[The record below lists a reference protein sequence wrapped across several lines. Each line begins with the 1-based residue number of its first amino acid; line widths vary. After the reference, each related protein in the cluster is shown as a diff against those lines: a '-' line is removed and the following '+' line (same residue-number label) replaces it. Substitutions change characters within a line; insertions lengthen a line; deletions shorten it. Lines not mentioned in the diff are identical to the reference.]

1 MKKLSVNDLHKSL
14 KSSLG
19 NEFTMNELDF
29 ANELSSNKDYRDF
42 VFNQIIPAIDSE
54 FTPDLAREI
63 EADLKKKDS
72 QNAST
77 FGVGE
82 SVETTSLDVDPPNKK
97 KLAQYYSWQNK
108 PYFGARTPQQYM
120 TRKNK
125 VSSLEEELSI
135 FETGFIN
142 SIPPSE
148 FGVIDVWEN
157 TFGNKYLGEF
167 YDSPTSRDDMIA
179 RGVMEEKAI
188 NRGLSYL
195 SLYERTQYPDGI
207 PNVVQQ
213 GLALNRAVNDRA
225 YKIDM
230 HTRIT
235 DYLEGSSSEDIESL
249 LRDANV
255 RDQEG
260 LNAFY
265 EQNATELAEMDDM
278 FAIEIAQPLPEVDLR
293 KDYDDV
299 SQIDV
304 PAPIGFSG
312 DISTALE
319 KLNEIT
325 STDEYK
331 DYMKIEQSRQYFL
344 GKLDEMSLTYP
355 EYAEKIAQDMVLQA
369 RTDAQAKAL
378 DEASAVYKMPL
389 RGAKVVSRTVLT
401 LLHGIFTLPKSV
413 QTMMG
418 GVTNDETDAF
428 LDFFDPDNNTFT
440 RQASYAK
447 RRQFEYLL
455 DLGNG
460 YTAVYDATLEDEG
473 TLQYVVDSSGYM
485 VHDAMMM
492 QGLVDIANDKIEN
505 GEVPVYD
512 YNKTSLA
519 TQSAQALSDVYALV
533 FGGEVAAM
541 SKGVTAA
548 SRQGLRLSNFVRGG
562 LSLSKR
568 PITAANLA
576 NRTRA
581 IGSTATMYLQIHHN
595 LYEQSIM
602 NGMSAREAEYYAM
615 GASAAIALV
624 NRLNP
629 EARFVRETMQVGKK
643 ATFNL
648 QKGLTNR
655 DVFGIGFKNTMRMA
669 PIRAALEGVE
679 ERYLEPIGEK
689 LVGDAMKYFNPNLQ
703 TINPDWANIFSLK
716 DMDEFVVG
724 AIVGGQMSI
733 SSGVKQYSSMPRVHQ
748 ELLFQA
754 YGEKEKTFRNLRS
767 AVGMEFVDKEGNTR
781 PVTEEDIEETI
792 QRLEQ
797 NFQEFDEY
805 IQEAELENK
814 AFFSDEQKI
823 EILQRI
829 NMKNAIEDT
838 EENKVFRE
846 QDEAFLE
853 AAKNDPSV
861 IDASFT
867 SPFSDAYENAKRT
880 TNIKELDTEV
890 NTLLGNRNP
899 NADPKHITALAKVL
913 EGNFKNVPV
922 FVDKSAFRSF
932 MVGIGID
939 EQALDNYRGVYDSA
953 SKSIFIN
960 PDTATLGTPIHEYS
974 HIWVNYVAENNP
986 QLFNKMK
993 QLVEASPE
1001 LMAAVGSDP
1010 MYQGKE
1016 AVEAMVI
1023 AIEKRAE
1030 EVVSDPNLLAKLKD
1044 AVKEFF
1050 AYLAKVF
1057 NVRTEDFSSMT
1068 LQEFV
1073 DTGAYEVLTG
1083 DFKVGGTIETLP
1095 AQSTTMNSNVG
1106 NMVSV
1111 LSTQGRVQGMLLK
1124 NQKGEYYVESPV
1136 GDIVV
1141 GQPTDSGRAIG
1152 DLGVLLAESE
1162 SRIKI
1167 VNGINDAQRPERLI
1181 EIDGRLHVV
1190 VDDDLMR
1197 DNQGNAY
1204 GLTLQDKETGQEVF
1218 FSVDNEI
1225 TQEIMRKS
1233 INAAYFSKV
1242 PETSEIFQLGIA
1254 PFRNRPINNKEDFEE
1269 ALESPQ
1275 FKFFEKTINDV
1286 ASELNIDTIESF
1298 PALGG
1303 YEFSNGEYVNEISRV
1318 MQLQG
1323 PREDVELLGALM
1335 GILAPEQQESV
1346 MMLEVG
1352 DSMHNADIQYDPK
1365 LGFHVIPESVWSDTF
1380 DSRRSF
1386 MLEMLRQDFDS
1397 ATGITGKTLNEELD
1411 DFELKYDYRPY
1422 FLDVTEEGQFV
1433 MSFPYSVDSLIDV
1446 MSKNNVVLDGFP
1458 FVNRSAVDD
1467 ALLKGFNKI
1476 DNEAVELLSTINSAF
1491 SRLYNMGLPGNFE
1504 LNFGPTYSAAI
1515 QRVEDTQPSN
1525 DLEGQ
1530 PEEVIEDAQLR
1541 HRLALDMM
1549 SDIEDDADLQ
1559 RVKIKYVLGY
1569 IAKNTIGTDEEIH
1582 RVFDHLTSSA
1592 RINENQSVF
1601 GGNVSM
1607 PFGRNGRQR
1616 NYNKPLGLIIQMEST
1631 ELQGVD
1637 KVKYITD
1644 FAKSVGIKGYSF
1656 DPNNDRLHI
1665 FVNNNKNAYDILFSL
1680 EGRWDVREINYARV
1694 KPRFKSE
1701 TSTRASDETRSRV
1714 ERGYYET
1721 IAAYRSKRPDLA
1733 NERPN
1738 LHNALSIAEEAYVR
1752 DEAHRSDNRSMINAP
1767 IKIEWNDAKS
1777 DYMVGGMTMQQY
1789 GFRYGL
1795 TNFGGVRPRVSVNM
1809 GGGVYWEIPGGVGLA
1824 DTFTYAELIWMK
1836 EQGWNPN
1843 DIKDEFLRTA
1853 LYRKLARTHTQEG
1866 INRELAVPEGM
1877 TQEEYLL
1884 QNPQAA
1890 EDVVSVDPVDT
1901 FNRYIFGMLS
1911 PNQPLTPNEM
1921 QVAAMRVQGMQDEDS
1936 DSAIYKWFNGGIV
1949 GPLNMHGLPGD
1960 LYSEGFT
1967 YNISSVSMSG
1977 MEFVSNIV
1985 FTYTIKHQI
1994 SDGTTHVQTHTDK
2007 APWDALSDLFA
2018 DDEGNRAIDPQR
2030 LKEYIKGERDITATF
2045 PANYHH
2051 RHLEKDAEY
2060 RWSEV
2065 AEGMRLYV
2073 FSNSANR
2080 TKEQDDIYNSFI
2092 DYADSHPW
2100 LGTMLDNINTSY
2112 SSMEY
2117 NTDANKEEKAALV
2130 EGYIENAKERFIRG
2144 YVASEY
2150 LSGLQFDPVETTSSY
2165 GEWLDKGA
2173 LKAANDEQGR
2183 LNNKAIDPI
2192 FREDAG
2198 EVRTNLYMGVAN
2210 ISKGDATSTLT
2221 DGTKLG
2227 QGTRVFFHGT
2237 RFFFNKLDRVE
2248 EAKGAGT
2255 PTWNTTMKPSKGF
2268 TPFVSPSWS
2277 LANGFK
2283 GIGGEVLSIAVA
2295 ADTKVFDPSRMG
2307 NVFGD
2312 LVRDENLAS
2321 NSHTALSQ
2329 QLYYDFESL
2338 ARGEETV
2345 LPYDLVGAGLIM
2357 NYITQNA
2364 TESFYE
2370 RYFPKYI
2377 QEIREGDPTYIEFSY
2392 EYGVRRDKFNPDFF
2406 EDLSRDRDFLRRL
2419 AVDLLAEDFSMD
2431 DIDGTIERDF
2441 MEGATSNLVDNAQ
2454 DAEVLDID
2462 NMLISVYAL
2471 PNYVFATRL
2480 YDYVLDGLDTEFAN
2494 LVDRYQSRAI
2504 QWSDM
2509 ARGTNYV
2516 SWTRNDYGYADG
2528 VKPIVETIALLMR
2541 FADND
2546 FRLTEQPA
2554 IVDFFEEKGFDA
2566 FIVREHPRSTANL
2579 AVINPDKVNLKYS
2592 RNAPGVPLLRQTF
2605 TAQDVEKVTI
2615 QGLANMYPKDP
2626 SEPLTAEERKELADK
2641 MKRFFNM
2648 QKMDK
2653 GGLGLAGSAD
2663 ITNIA
2668 RFAKMYMMNPD
2679 FFMKKKTETWVN
2691 FLERVQNQ
2699 VPGLSSKTGAF
2710 SIVWQDPGTAAIS
2723 AMDRHMFRIFEKEL
2737 FSDPEVKARFDEM
2750 LLTKWNSQVEAAENA
2765 KDKAAHYKKKNV
2777 SVKVGAKRADN
2788 IDDVMAQYK
2797 FGNVN
2802 SMFMET
2808 AFALMGATNVKYR
2821 YADGEVNPSISFN
2834 LKNTKFLVEPKTVQ
2848 SISENYMRMLAINEE
2863 KARQAGLSVFMSQWA
2878 LWDKARNRFEPHA
2891 MMFPGLHKLPRMSFT
2906 NLKKARAGHRDAGY
2920 MNSSSISKFNEQLGE
2935 ITKQMNPVKKA
2946 EPGSLLYFSAADPYR
2961 NIDMKQ
2967 AKEIVG
2973 KYRRKGMSSDAIRE
2987 AFIRGGMDRS
2997 VADALISIEFNPK
3010 DATIPEKVRLGF
3022 KNFAGNISQRTT
3034 DEIAEDSKKYLPRSN
3049 KITSAD
3055 AYLMLEKMGLEQTY
3069 ELLMNPTAMKDKR
3082 MQINNVDFA
3091 DSEVRVVLTR
3101 LVAENFDKIAN
3112 QMVVAGEPELEQQY
3126 RMYAANVL
3134 DNLLPELTQKGRFIQ
3149 AASILAK
3156 SSGNYYIS
3164 HINNRLRQQGME
3176 PLSTDDAETL
3186 RRLHAKMKNAP
3197 EGLPT
3202 IEAETE
3208 LMRFLSETLPVSLY
3222 EVLENQYYTGLLSG
3236 YGTNLKN
3243 VFGSLNQILF
3253 EGLTEAVAS
3262 RSIKDFGAFWMG
3274 VGKGMVPAL
3283 NIFRYIMATGV
3294 QYGFGSNAPGTV
3306 SGKYSDGKR
3315 TQPLPIYEYMSPN
3328 QFTGDN
3334 KFTSK
3339 YTGFWGNIST
3349 GIGRAMLTIFNPA
3362 IMKYFGRTLIGTD
3375 VAFSTIGQA
3384 AQVELIKER
3393 MKREHKFV
3401 DGMSPSKRAKKV
3413 AAMVM
3418 GVDKN
3423 REKRYEGYAKRAEK
3437 EGFKRGTPRHRIR
3450 VFELARAQELTEGMR
3465 QRMARK
3471 GQEYT
3476 YNYEPEGLLGL
3487 GYSWLISGLEKAKKA
3502 NPVASYGAQ
3511 GLKAVFVPFARILV
3525 NVANRGYAY
3534 SPLGLLKQSAGITP
3548 KLVGAGAR
3556 KMESGSFKWTEVN
3569 EYERSLARA
3578 RATIGT
3584 LVTAAIYGLT
3594 EGSDDDEDDT
3604 PWMTITGAGPSDYS
3618 KRYQLSMNR
3627 QYKPFTITIN
3637 RDFKGDVIPR
3647 SERKSYEYRDSM
3659 VFLTLAAVGTIR
3671 DHERFG
3677 NAESESEAKR
3687 ALATATTYG
3696 VAFLAAMSEQT
3707 YVQGLA
3713 DLFKEVQPSGFSA
3726 AEKDLTTT
3734 TENLKKKT
3742 MEYLTTNAQNLLV
3755 PNIVR
3760 QVTRTGRGMSGR
3772 AIQQKVGS
3780 LENFDGYFKDLVR
3793 DVHMV
3798 DPDFPILDVF
3808 GRPVVPSY
3816 DNYLPVFVQPREED
3830 TGVHLFFRENFLDN
3844 NIFIPKHKFPEYINE
3859 YGEGVPMT
3867 YQEEFMYFA
3876 LRGAFIYDGLYNLS
3890 MNSDFFNDVEP
3901 NVEALQG
3908 EYPFADAETLETLAA
3923 SKGKKN
3929 MKAELSRIVSAA
3941 NANAKDY
3948 VQAVKFDLPLP
3959 ETMVTTEVDADG
3971 NPVEKPFELPIY
3983 IQEAPYAEELFKLR

>member
-14 KSSLG
+14 KGSLG

-97 KLAQYYSWQNK
+97 KLAQYYSWQNQ
-108 PYFGARTPQQYM
+108 PYFGARTPKQYI

-125 VSSLEEELSI
+125 LSSLEEELSI

-157 TFGNKYLGEF
+157 TFGDKYLGEF

-179 RGVMEEKAI
+179 RGVMEQKAI
-188 NRGLSYL
+188 NKGLSFL
-195 SLYERTQYPDGI
+195 SLYERSQYPDGI
-207 PNVVQQ
+207 PNIVQQ
-213 GLALNRAVNDRA
+213 GVALSRAVNNRA

-235 DYLEGSSSEDIESL
+235 DYLQGSSSESVESL
-249 LRDANV
+249 LKDANV
-255 RDQEG
+255 KDQEG

-265 EQNATELAEMDDM
+265 EQNAAELAEMDDM

-299 SQIDV
+299 SQIDA

-331 DYMKIEQSRQYFL
+331 EYMKIEQSRQYFL
-344 GKLDEMSLTYP
+344 GKLDEMSVNYP

-369 RTDAQAKAL
+369 RTDAQGKAL
-378 DEASAVYKMPL
+378 DEASVVYKMPL

-401 LLHGIFTLPKSV
+401 LLHGIFELPKSI

-460 YTAVYDATLEDEG
+460 YTAVYDATLEDDG
-473 TLQYVVDSSGYM
+473 SLQYIVDSSGYM
-485 VHDAMMM
+485 VHDPMKMK
-492 QGLVDIANDKIEN
+492 GLSDMAQDKIDN
-505 GEVPVYD
+505 GAEVVYD
-512 YNKTSLA
+512 YNTTALA
-519 TQSAQALSDVYALV
+519 TQSAQALVDVFALV
-533 FGGEVAAM
+533 AGGEVAAM

-548 SRQGLRLSNFVRGG
+548 TTQGLKVSNFVRGG
-562 LSLSKR
+562 LALTRK
-568 PITAANLA
+568 PVTAATA
-576 NRTRA
+576 AARA
-581 IGSTATMYLQIHHN
+581 RQIGSTATMYLQIHHS

-602 NGMSAREAEYYAM
+602 NGMSAREAEYYSM

-629 EARFVRETMQVGKK
+629 EASFVREAVQIGKK
-643 ATFNL
+643 ELFTL
-648 QKGLTNR
+648 QRGLTNR
-655 DVFGIGFKNTMRMA
+655 DMFGIGFKNILRTA
-669 PIRAALEGVE
+669 PVRAALEGVE
-679 ERYLEPIGEK
+679 ERYLEPMGEK
-689 LVGDAMKYFNPNLQ
+689 FVGDAMKYFNPNLQ

-716 DMDEFVVG
+716 DMDEFIVG
-724 AIVGGQMSI
+724 AIVGGQMNITSGI
-733 SSGVKQYSSMPRVHQ
+733 KQFSSLPRVHQ
-748 ELLFQA
+748 ELMYYA
-754 YGEKEKTFRNLRS
+754 YQNREKTFTTLRGS
-767 AVGMEFVDKEGNTR
+767 VGMEFMDINGDTR
-781 PVTEEDIEETI
+781 PTTEEDIEQTI
-792 QRLEQ
+792 QSLERD
-797 NFQEFDEY
+797 FQELDEY
-805 IQEAELENK
+805 IKEAELENK
-814 AFFSDEQKI
+814 AFFTEEQKM

-829 NMKNAIEDT
+829 QGKNSVPEGFED
-838 EENKVFRE
+838 NQVL
-846 QDEAFLE
+846 QNANEAFLD
-853 AAKNDPSV
+853 AAKKDPSI

-867 SPFSDAYENAKRT
+867 SPFIDAYEEAKRN
-880 TNIKELDTEV
+880 TNLKELDIEV

-922 FVDKSAFRSF
+922 FVDKSAFRAF
-932 MVGIGID
+932 MVGIGVD
-939 EQALDNYRGVYDSA
+939 EQTLDNYRGVYDSTG
-953 SKSIFIN
+953 KTIFIN

-974 HIWVNYVAENNP
+974 HIWVNYVADNNP
-986 QLFNKMK
+986 ELFNKMK
-993 QLVEASPE
+993 QLVESSPE
-1001 LMAAVGSDP
+1001 LMAAVGNDP
-1010 MYQGKE
+1010 VYKGKE

-1030 EVVSDPNLLAKLKD
+1030 EVVSDPDLLAKLKD

-1057 NVRTEDFSSMT
+1057 NVRTEDFASMT

-1083 DFKVGGTIETLP
+1083 DFRVGGTIETLP
-1095 AQSTTMNSNVG
+1095 AQSTTMNSNIG

-1111 LSTQGRVQGMLLK
+1111 LSTEGRVQGMLLK
-1124 NQKGEYYVESPV
+1124 NQKGEFYVDTPV
-1136 GDIVV
+1136 GNVIV
-1141 GQPTDSGRAIG
+1141 GQPTDATRAIG

-1162 SRIKI
+1162 SRVKI
-1167 VNGINDAQRPERLI
+1167 VNGINDSQRTERLI
-1181 EIDGRLHVV
+1181 EIDGRLHLV

-1197 DNQGNAY
+1197 DAQGNAY
-1204 GLTLQDKETGQEVF
+1204 GLTLQDKETGQEMF

-1242 PETSEIFQLGIA
+1242 PETDVFQIGIA
-1254 PFRNRPINNKEDFEE
+1254 PFKNRPVSSQEEFDEAIN
-1269 ALESPQ
+1269 SPQ
-1275 FKFFEKTINDV
+1275 YQFFEKTLNDV
-1286 ASELNIDTIESF
+1286 SSELDIQTTDSF
-1298 PALGG
+1298 QALGG
-1303 YEFSNGEYVNEISRV
+1303 YEFENGQYVNEVSRV
-1318 MQLQG
+1318 MQMTG
-1323 PREDVELLGALM
+1323 SREDIELLSAVM
-1335 GILAPEQQESV
+1335 GILAPEQQEAV

-1352 DSMHNADIQYDPK
+1352 DRIENLDPNAD
-1365 LGFHVIPESVWSDTF
+1365 PEIWSDTYA
-1380 DSRRSF
+1380 SRSLF
-1386 MLEMLRQDFDS
+1386 MLDLLRRDFAS
-1397 ATGITGKTLNEELD
+1397 TTGISGKTLLEEEEA
-1411 DFELKYDYRPY
+1411 FEEKYEYLPY
-1422 FLDVTEEGQFV
+1422 YLDVTEDGVFTI
-1433 MSFPYSVDSLIDV
+1433 SLSMPVQSMLEKLRKDEV
-1446 MSKNNVVLDGFP
+1446 SLGGYP
-1458 FVNRSAVDD
+1458 FVLKTQLDSVFDGGFDVAAQD
-1467 ALLKGFNKI
+1467 ATI
-1476 DNEAVELLSTINSAF
+1476 DNESLEMLILLNSAF
-1491 SRLYNMGLPGNFE
+1491 SRIYNMGLPARFE
-1504 LNFGPTYSAAI
+1504 FNFGSKYTAANAI
-1515 QRVEDTQPSN
+1515 NDGTNADQRLD
-1525 DLEGQ
+1525 
-1530 PEEVIEDAQLR
+1530 PEEESMVKQDAFTKVVELK
-1541 HRLALDMM
+1541 A
-1549 SDIEDDADLQ
+1549 
-1559 RVKIKYVLGY
+1559 VLEY
-1569 IAKNTIGTDEEIH
+1569 IAKRTIGTKFEISSVLS
-1582 RVFDHLTSSA
+1582 RSLEAMRDGDGQRFGANAKIEFNQQKYDGDFGQVRNFD
-1592 RINENQSVF
+1592 Q
-1601 GGNVSM
+1601 
-1607 PFGRNGRQR
+1607 
-1616 NYNKPLGLIIQMEST
+1616 PLGLIVQLTST
-1631 ELQGVD
+1631 ELEGQD
-1637 KVKYITD
+1637 KVQYITD
-1644 FAKSVGIKGYSF
+1644 FAKAIGVKGYSF
-1656 DPNNDRLHI
+1656 DPNTNRLHI
-1665 FVNNNKNAYDILFSL
+1665 FVNNNYNAYEVISNM
-1680 EGRWDVREINYARV
+1680 EGRWDVEEISYARV
-1694 KPRFKSE
+1694 KPRFKSQS
-1701 TSTRASDETRSRV
+1701 STRQSDQIRSRV

-1721 IAAYRSKRPDLA
+1721 IKAYRSKRPNLA
-1733 NERPN
+1733 DERPN
-1738 LHNALSIAEEAYVR
+1738 LHNALSIAEEAFVR
-1752 DEAHRSDNRSMINAP
+1752 DEAHRSDNRAMINAP

-1777 DYMVGGMTMQQY
+1777 DYMIGGMTMQQY

-1795 TNFGGVRPRVSVNM
+1795 TNFGGVRPRVPINI
-1809 GGGVYWEIPGGVGLA
+1809 GGGVNWEIPGGIGMD

-1843 DIKDEFLRTA
+1843 DIKDDFVRTA

-1866 INRELAVPEGM
+1866 INRDLEIPEGM

-1884 QNPQAA
+1884 ENPRAA
-1890 EDVVSVDPVDT
+1890 KEIVSVDPVDT

-1921 QVAAMRVQGMQDEDS
+1921 QVAAMRVQGMKDPDS
-1936 DSAIYKWFNGGIV
+1936 DTAIAKWFGGDLV
-1949 GPLNMHGLPGD
+1949 TPLSSMDGLPGM
-1960 LYSEGFT
+1960 LYSEGYT
-1967 YNISSVSMSG
+1967 YTLQSVSMGRVGSR
-1977 MEFVSNIV
+1977 NIK
-1985 FTYTIKHQI
+1985 YNYLIRHHI
-1994 SDGTTHVQTHTDK
+1994 SDGTIHTHKYEHKTATNITGLFV
-2007 APWDALSDLFA
+2007 DAQ
-2018 DDEGNRAIDPQR
+2018 GNRAVDQAS
-2030 LKEYIKGERDITATF
+2030 LEDYILMSNEASKTF
-2045 PANYHH
+2045 PEGSPIAQWEEGAN
-2051 RHLEKDAEY
+2051 RMWE
-2060 RWSEV
+2060 EV
-2065 AEGMRLYV
+2065 QEGMQLHLAT
-2073 FSNSANR
+2073 STMQR
-2080 TKEQDDIYNSFI
+2080 TDEQDVKEAEFRQFVNDNPWVDDLILPIYNDLASLAEEQGVSVYLLDATTRLRIVSQGIEEIESTFKRHAVVSQYMEGFSI
-2092 DYADSHPW
+2092 DVR
-2100 LGTMLDNINTSY
+2100 
-2112 SSMEY
+2112 
-2117 NTDANKEEKAALV
+2117 EEATRM
-2130 EGYIENAKERFIRG
+2130 YERFLDEG
-2144 YVASEY
+2144 
-2150 LSGLQFDPVETTSSY
+2150 VEF
-2165 GEWLDKGA
+2165 
-2173 LKAANDEQGR
+2173 AAKNQQSR
-2183 LNNKAIDPI
+2183 LNDKAVDPI

-2198 EVRTNLYMGVAN
+2198 IVRPRLLMGTAN
-2210 ISKGDATSTLT
+2210 ISNTKNEEGTLK
-2221 DGTKLG
+2221 DGTKIG
-2227 QGTRVFFHGT
+2227 PKTRIFFHGT
-2237 RFFFNKLDRVE
+2237 RFLFNKLERVE
-2248 EAKGAGT
+2248 KAAGAGT
-2255 PTWNTTMKPSKGF
+2255 PEWNTYMKPTSGF
-2268 TPFVSPSWS
+2268 TPFVTPSYFMAS
-2277 LANGFK
+2277 SFK
-2283 GIGGEVLSIAVA
+2283 GIGGEILSISID
-2295 ADTKVFDPSRMG
+2295 ADTKVFDPARMG
-2307 NVFGD
+2307 NIFGD
-2312 LVRDENLAS
+2312 PIRDNIANFSTHGLAEV
-2321 NSHTALSQ
+2321 LMK
-2329 QLYYDFESL
+2329 DVKSL
-2338 ARGEETV
+2338 ARGEKTSYPLDV
-2345 LPYDLVGAGLIM
+2345 VGAAMIVAYTRSNSLD
-2357 NYITQNA
+2357 A
-2364 TESFYE
+2364 FYQ
-2370 RYFPKYI
+2370 RYFPDYW
-2377 QEIREGDPTYIEFSY
+2377 QDVNPNDNRFVDFGFEEGVRTTFINENFFDRISQDEKLLRKLASDLLYEEYTSNEFDYAISSVFNNNTPDFQYQKTGYNEDVRPTPFMGMMVDSLTLPDLIFAKKVY
-2392 EYGVRRDKFNPDFF
+2392 EYAMDNLEPDFK
-2406 EDLSRDRDFLRRL
+2406 ELMQRYESRSWRFSENARL
-2419 AVDLLAEDFSMD
+2419 
-2431 DIDGTIERDF
+2431 
-2441 MEGATSNLVDNAQ
+2441 
-2454 DAEVLDID
+2454 
-2462 NMLISVYAL
+2462 
-2471 PNYVFATRL
+2471 
-2480 YDYVLDGLDTEFAN
+2480 
-2494 LVDRYQSRAI
+2494 
-2504 QWSDM
+2504 
-2509 ARGTNYV
+2509 TNYTIYG
-2516 SWTRNDYGYADG
+2516 SDEKARNYLGSDADFDNIT
-2528 VKPIVETIALLMR
+2528 PIFEVVHMLFR
-2541 FADND
+2541 FAENS

-2554 IVDFFEEKGFDA
+2554 IVDFFQEKGYDA
-2566 FIVREHPRSTANL
+2566 FIVRENSSSVANL
-2579 AVINPDKVNLKYS
+2579 AVINPDKVNLKYG
-2592 RNAPGVPLLRQTF
+2592 RRAPGVPRLRETF

-2626 SEPLTAEERKELADK
+2626 SEPLTAEERKELTAK
-2641 MKRFFNM
+2641 MKTFFNM
-2648 QKMDK
+2648 QKMDE

-2765 KDKAAHYKKKNV
+2765 KDKAAHYKKKSV
-2777 SVKVGAKRADN
+2777 SVKEGAKRADN

-2802 SMFMET
+2802 AMFMET

-2821 YADGEVNPSISFN
+2821 YADGQVNPSISFN
-2834 LKNTKFLVEPKTVQ
+2834 LKKTKFVVEPKTVQ

-2906 NLKKARAGHRDAGY
+2906 NLKRARAGHRDAGY

-2946 EPGSLLYFSAADPYR
+2946 EPGSLLYFSADDPYR

-2997 VADALISIEFNPK
+2997 VADALISVEFNPK

-3034 DEIAEDSKKYLPRSN
+3034 DEIAEDSKRYLPRSN

-3055 AYLMLEKMGLEQTY
+3055 AYLMLEKMGLEQVY

-3082 MQINNVDFA
+3082 MQINGVDFT

-3197 EGLPT
+3197 AGLPT

-3208 LMRFLSETLPVSLY
+3208 LMRFLSEVLPVSLY
-3222 EVLENQYYTGLLSG
+3222 EVLENQYYSGLLSG

-3243 VFGSLNQILF
+3243 IFGSLNQIMF

-3262 RSIKDFGAFWMG
+3262 GSIKDFGAFWVG

-3294 QYGFGSNAPGTV
+3294 QYGFGNNAPGTTT
-3306 SGKYSDGKR
+3306 GKYSDGKR

-3375 VAFSTIGQA
+3375 VAFSTLGQA
-3384 AQVELIKER
+3384 AQVELIKAR
-3393 MKREHKFV
+3393 MKREHKFA

-3476 YNYEPEGLLGL
+3476 YNYEPEGMLGFGYSALISALQRAQMSNSTL
-3487 GYSWLISGLEKAKKA
+3487 GYT
-3502 NPVASYGAQ
+3502 AQ
-3511 GLKAVFVPFARILV
+3511 AAKAVFVPFARILV

-3534 SPLGLLKQSAGITP
+3534 SPLGFLKQSAGITT
-3548 KLVGAGAR
+3548 KLVGEGAR

-3569 EYERSLARA
+3569 DYEKSLARA

-3584 LVTAAIYGLT
+3584 MITMAIYGLT
-3594 EGSDDDEDDT
+3594 MGNDDDEDDM

-3618 KRYQLSMNR
+3618 KRYQLSMNK

-3637 RDFKGDVIPR
+3637 RDMKGDVIPR

-3659 VFLTLAAVGTIR
+3659 VFLTLAAIGTIR

-3677 NAESESEAKR
+3677 NPDSESETNR

-3696 VAFLAAMSEQT
+3696 VSFLAAMGEQT
-3707 YVQGLA
+3707 YVKGLA
-3713 DLFKEVQPSGFSA
+3713 DLFREVQPSGFAA
-3726 AEKDLTTT
+3726 AEKDLTSS
-3734 TENLKKKT
+3734 TEEMGKM
-3742 MEYLTTNAQNLLV
+3742 MEKYITTNAQNLLI

-3760 QVTRTGRGMSGR
+3760 QITRTGRGLSNR

-3780 LENFDGYFKDLVR
+3780 MENFDGYFKDLTR
-3793 DVHMV
+3793 DMHMIE
-3798 DPDFPILDVF
+3798 PDFPIVDVF
-3808 GRPVVPSY
+3808 GRPVVPTY
-3816 DNYLPVFVQPREED
+3816 DNYLPVIVQPRDEER
-3830 TGVHLFFRENFLDN
+3830 GVHLFFRENFLDK
-3844 NIFIPKHKFPEYINE
+3844 NIFVPKHKFPEYINE
-3859 YGEGVPMT
+3859 RGEGVPMT
-3867 YQEEFMYFA
+3867 VEEEFMYFA
-3876 LRGAFIYDGLYNLS
+3876 LRGAFIYDGLDELRF
-3890 MNSDFFNDVEP
+3890 DPQFDEAVQP
-3901 NVEALQG
+3901 NVEALED
-3908 EYPFADAETLETLAA
+3908 EYPFADAEKLETLSATE
-3923 SKGKKN
+3923 GKKN
-3929 MKAELSRIVSAA
+3929 MKAELSRIVSEA
-3941 NANAKDY
+3941 NEKAERY
-3948 VQAVKFDLPLP
+3948 VEAVKFDLPLP
-3959 ETMVTTEVDADG
+3959 EG
-3971 NPVEKPFELPIY
+3971 FELPVY
-3983 IQEAPYAEELFKLR
+3983 IETAPYAKELFKLR

>member
-14 KSSLG
+14 KGSLG

-125 VSSLEEELSI
+125 VASLEEELSI

-157 TFGNKYLGEF
+157 TFGSKYLGEF

-195 SLYERTQYPDGI
+195 SLYERSQYPDGI

-213 GLALNRAVNDRA
+213 GVALNRAVNDRA

-235 DYLEGSSSEDIESL
+235 DYLDGSSSEDIETL

-344 GKLDEMSLTYP
+344 GKLDEMSVNYP

-369 RTDAQAKAL
+369 RTDAQGKSL
-378 DEASAVYKMPL
+378 DEVSAAYRMPI
-389 RGAKVVSRTVLT
+389 RGAKVLSRTALT
-401 LLHGIFTLPKSV
+401 LLHGIFEIPKSIK
-413 QTMMG
+413 TMMG

-460 YTAVYDATLEDEG
+460 YTAVYDATLEDDG
-473 TLQYVVDSSGYM
+473 TLQYVVDSNGYM

-492 QGLVDIANDKIEN
+492 QGLVDMANDKIEN
-505 GEVPVYD
+505 GDVPVYD
-512 YNKTSLA
+512 YNTTSLA
-519 TQSAQALSDVYALV
+519 TQSAQALADVYALV
-533 FGGEVAAM
+533 AGGEVAAM

-548 SRQGLRLSNFVRGG
+548 SGQGLRLSNFVRSG
-562 LSLSKR
+562 LALSKK
-568 PITAANLA
+568 PVNAVNVA
-576 NRTRA
+576 NRARA
-581 IGSTATMYLQIHHN
+581 VGSTATMYLQIHHN

-602 NGMSAREAEYYAM
+602 NGMSAREAEYYSM

-629 EARFVRETMQVGKK
+629 EARFVRESMQVSKK

-648 QKGLTNR
+648 HKGLTNR

-679 ERYLEPIGEK
+679 ERYLEPMGEK

-733 SSGVKQYSSMPRVHQ
+733 SSGIKQYSSMPRVHQ

-767 AVGMEFVDKEGNTR
+767 AVGMEFVDKDGNTR

-792 QRLEQ
+792 QRLEE

-805 IQEAELENK
+805 IQQAELENK

-829 NMKNAIEDT
+829 NMKNAVEDT

-880 TNIKELDTEV
+880 TNLKELDTEV

-899 NADPKHITALAKVL
+899 NVDPKHITALAKVL

-1001 LMAAVGSDP
+1001 LMATVGSDP

-1016 AVEAMVI
+1016 AIEAMVI

-1050 AYLAKVF
+1050 AYLAKAF

-1124 NQKGEYYVESPV
+1124 NQNGEYYVESPV
-1136 GDIVV
+1136 GNIVV

-1181 EIDGRLHVV
+1181 EIDGRLHLV

-1218 FSVDNEI
+1218 FSADNEI

-1242 PETSEIFQLGIA
+1242 PESEIFQLGLA
-1254 PFRNRPINNKEDFEE
+1254 PFRNNPVNNDEDFKSAIET
-1269 ALESPQ
+1269 PQ
-1275 FKFFEKTINDV
+1275 YQFFTNTMSDL
-1286 ASELNIDTIESF
+1286 ASELDVKINDSF
-1298 PALGG
+1298 AAVGG
-1303 YEFSNGEYVNEISRV
+1303 YEFEDGSYINEVSRV
-1318 MQLQG
+1318 MNVLG
-1323 PREDVELLGALM
+1323 SREDVELLTAVM

-1346 MMLEVG
+1346 MLLEVG
-1352 DSMHNADIQYDPK
+1352 PDINNLHIEDDIVYDPE
-1365 LGFHVIPESVWSDTF
+1365 LGYHVFPESVWSEGFNDV
-1380 DSRRSF
+1380 RGF
-1386 MLEMLRQDFDS
+1386 MYEMLRQGFDT
-1397 ATGITGKTLNEELD
+1397 ATGVTGRTLNEEAD
-1411 DFELKYDYRPY
+1411 RFQEKYGRLPY
-1422 FLDVTEEGQFV
+1422 VLDVTEGGQFILKPS
-1433 MSFPYSVDSLIDV
+1433 MRLRNIIDMFREEGLSL
-1446 MSKNNVVLDGFP
+1446 SGYP
-1458 FVNRSAVDD
+1458 FVQTHNVISALETPPLDR
-1467 ALLKGFNKI
+1467 
-1476 DNEAVELLSTINSAF
+1476 DNEAIEMLTTLISAYQY
-1491 SRLYNMGLPGNFE
+1491 LYHTGLPGQFEFGTFLFEDGNEDEGSVNEFIAVMKMVSKLSTGSRAEMSDFTNFTTRNLDAKSYTAVTDFNIGNEDAMRNRQKQTALGLQIE
-1504 LNFGPTYSAAI
+1504 LAKDI
-1515 QRVEDTQPSN
+1515 LEQEDKV
-1525 DLEGQ
+1525 
-1530 PEEVIEDAQLR
+1530 EVIQT
-1541 HRLALDMM
+1541 LA
-1549 SDIEDDADLQ
+1549 
-1559 RVKIKYVLGY
+1559 R
-1569 IAKNTIGTDEEIH
+1569 
-1582 RVFDHLTSSA
+1582 
-1592 RINENQSVF
+1592 
-1601 GGNVSM
+1601 
-1607 PFGRNGRQR
+1607 
-1616 NYNKPLGLIIQMEST
+1616 GL
-1631 ELQGVD
+1631 
-1637 KVKYITD
+1637 
-1644 FAKSVGIKGYSF
+1644 GIKGYSF
-1656 DPNNDRLHI
+1656 DYNSNILHI
-1665 FVNNNKNAYDILFSL
+1665 FTYDNEQTAKIL
-1680 EGRWDVREINYARV
+1680 GRLSKGELSEYVENISYAKV
-1694 KPRFKSE
+1694 KPRFKSQY
-1701 TSTRASDETRSRV
+1701 STREGGNRSSV
-1714 ERGYYET
+1714 ELGYYET
-1721 IAAYRSKRPDLA
+1721 IERYRSKRPNLA
-1733 NERPN
+1733 TERPN
-1738 LHNALSIAEEAYVR
+1738 LHNAISIAEEAYVR
-1752 DEAHRSDNRSMINAP
+1752 DEAHRTDNRSMINTP
-1767 IKIEWNDAKS
+1767 VKIEWNDAKS
-1777 DYMVGGMTMQQY
+1777 DYMIGGMTMQQY

-1795 TNFGGVRPRVSVNM
+1795 TNFGGVRPRIPVNM
-1809 GGGVYWEIPGGVGLA
+1809 GGSTYWEIPGGIGID

-1843 DIKDEFLRTA
+1843 DIKDDFLRTG

-1866 INRELAVPEGM
+1866 INRELVVPEGM

-1884 QNPQAA
+1884 QNPRAA
-1890 EDVVSVDPVDT
+1890 QEVVSVDPIDT

-1921 QVAAMRVQGMQDEDS
+1921 QVAAMRVQGMRDTQSDE
-1936 DSAIYKWFNGGIV
+1936 AIKKWFGGEII
-1949 GPLNMHGLPGD
+1949 GPLNTHGLPGD
-1960 LYSEGFT
+1960 LTTEGYT
-1967 YNISSVSMSG
+1967 YNVESISFDGVVG
-1977 MEFVSNIV
+1977 KLRFNYI
-1985 FTYTIKHQI
+1985 IKHYI
-1994 SDGTTHVQTHTDK
+1994 SDGSIHIQR
-2007 APWDALSDLFA
+2007 APIVKEIFGEPVFTGVLESQDGSPMVDILTLAAYASA
-2018 DDEGNRAIDPQR
+2018 DEASID
-2030 LKEYIKGERDITATF
+2030 ATF
-2045 PANYHH
+2045 EGTNFDYKAAEAEAKKD
-2051 RHLEKDAEY
+2051 LEAFIEYLRLYRETSRATRTPEQDAIIDEAMGLFDQSP
-2060 RWSEV
+2060 WMHFIVEGGEAIS
-2065 AEGMRLYV
+2065 EGMKPTFMKYRVIEKYLSSLKPV
-2073 FSNSANR
+2073 TSSNSEKTFLALEVEETANR
-2080 TKEQDDIYNSFI
+2080 HQ
-2092 DYADSHPW
+2092 
-2100 LGTMLDNINTSY
+2100 
-2112 SSMEY
+2112 
-2117 NTDANKEEKAALV
+2117 
-2130 EGYIENAKERFIRG
+2130 
-2144 YVASEY
+2144 
-2150 LSGLQFDPVETTSSY
+2150 GL
-2165 GEWLDKGA
+2165 
-2173 LKAANDEQGR
+2173 
-2183 LNNKAIDPI
+2183 LNNKQVDPI
-2192 FREDAG
+2192 FRADAR
-2198 EVRTNLYMGVAN
+2198 EVRARMYLGVAN
-2210 ISKGDATSTLT
+2210 LSGVDAQQLS
-2221 DGTKLG
+2221 DGTRITN
-2227 QGTRVFFHGT
+2227 GTTVFFHGT
-2237 RFFFNKLDRVE
+2237 RFLFDKLERVQ
-2248 EAKGAGT
+2248 EAKGSAT
-2255 PTWNTTMKPSKGF
+2255 ATWNETMKPRDGF
-2268 TPFVSPSWS
+2268 TPFISPSYR
-2277 LANGFK
+2277 LANVFK
-2283 GIGGEVLSIAVA
+2283 GMGGEVLSVAVA
-2295 ADTKVFDPSRMG
+2295 ADTKIFNPAQMG
-2307 NVFGD
+2307 NVFGEIVD
-2312 LVRDENLAS
+2312 KNNRTKSAS
-2321 NSHTALSQ
+2321 AALSEEIF
-2329 QLYYDFESL
+2329 DDIVSL
-2338 ARGEETV
+2338 SRGEKTNLPRNVVGGAMIQLAAREETIEEFFERY
-2345 LPYDLVGAGLIM
+2345 LPKKISRRNSLEGIGISPRDLQM
-2357 NYITQNA
+2357 
-2364 TESFYE
+2364 ESFE
-2370 RYFPKYI
+2370 KMT
-2377 QEIREGDPTYIEFSY
+2377 QDDALM
-2392 EYGVRRDKFNPDFF
+2392 RRV
-2406 EDLSRDRDFLRRL
+2406 
-2419 AVDLLAEDFSMD
+2419 AVDLLSDGISNYDVRD
-2431 DIDGTIERDF
+2431 DIGGLIARSNTNMYLGEENTSIEYNGVGVGSYSAHTIFFGSTLLDYAKSK
-2441 MEGATSNLVDNAQ
+2441 MEQPLLKLVNKFENKDLPFASMATRFNYVEFAQ
-2454 DAEVLDID
+2454 YGDTRNEVPIFETLH
-2462 NMLISVYAL
+2462 MLI
-2471 PNYVFATRL
+2471 N
-2480 YDYVLDGLDTEFAN
+2480 FAN
-2494 LVDRYQSRAI
+2494 
-2504 QWSDM
+2504 
-2509 ARGTNYV
+2509 
-2516 SWTRNDYGYADG
+2516 
-2528 VKPIVETIALLMR
+2528 
-2541 FADND
+2541 ND
-2546 FRLTEQPA
+2546 FGLIETPS
-2554 IVDFFEEKGFDA
+2554 IVDFFQDEGFDA
-2566 FIVREHPRSTANL
+2566 FVVRENANGPANL
-2579 AVINPDKVNLKYS
+2579 AVINPDKVNLKY
-2592 RNAPGVPLLRQTF
+2592 RRDALGAPRIRESF

-2626 SEPLTAEERKELADK
+2626 SEPLTAEERKELTAK

-2648 QKMDK
+2648 QKMDE

-2663 ITNIA
+2663 ITNVA

-2691 FLERVQNQ
+2691 FLERIQNQ

-2777 SVKVGAKRADN
+2777 SVKEGAKRADN

-2834 LKNTKFLVEPKTVQ
+2834 LKKTKFLVEPKTVQ

-2906 NLKKARAGHRDAGY
+2906 NLKRARAGHRDAGY
-2920 MNSSSISKFNEQLGE
+2920 MNSSSISRFNEQLGE

-2946 EPGSLLYFSAADPYR
+2946 EPGSLLYFSADDPYR

-2987 AFIRGGMDRS
+2987 AFIRGGMDRA
-2997 VADALISIEFNPK
+2997 VADALISVEFNPK

-3034 DEIAEDSKKYLPRSN
+3034 DEIAEDSKRYLPRSN

-3055 AYLMLEKMGLEQTY
+3055 AYLMLEKMGLEQVY

-3082 MQINNVDFA
+3082 MQINGVDFT

-3208 LMRFLSETLPVSLY
+3208 LMRFLSEVLPVSLY
-3222 EVLENQYYTGLLSG
+3222 EVLENQYYSGLLSG

-3243 VFGSLNQILF
+3243 IFGSLNQIMF

-3262 RSIKDFGAFWMG
+3262 GSVKDFGAFWVG

-3294 QYGFGSNAPGTV
+3294 QYGFGNNAPGTTT
-3306 SGKYSDGKR
+3306 GKYSDGKR

-3375 VAFSTIGQA
+3375 VAFSTLGQA
-3384 AQVELIKER
+3384 AQVELIKAR
-3393 MKREHKFV
+3393 MKREHKFA

-3476 YNYEPEGLLGL
+3476 YNYEPEGMLGFGYSALISALQRAQMSNSTL
-3487 GYSWLISGLEKAKKA
+3487 GYT
-3502 NPVASYGAQ
+3502 AQ
-3511 GLKAVFVPFARILV
+3511 AAKAVFVPFARILV

-3534 SPLGLLKQSAGITP
+3534 SPLGFLKQSAGITT
-3548 KLVGAGAR
+3548 KLVGEEAR

-3569 EYERSLARA
+3569 DYEKSLARA

-3584 LVTAAIYGLT
+3584 MITMAIYGLT
-3594 EGSDDDEDDT
+3594 MGNDDDEDDM

-3618 KRYQLSMNR
+3618 KRYQLSMNK

-3637 RDFKGDVIPR
+3637 RDMKGDVIPR

-3659 VFLTLAAVGTIR
+3659 VFLTLAAIGTIR

-3677 NAESESEAKR
+3677 NPDSESETNR

-3696 VAFLAAMSEQT
+3696 VSFLAAMGEQT
-3707 YVQGLA
+3707 YVKGLA
-3713 DLFKEVQPSGFSA
+3713 DLFREVQPSGFAA
-3726 AEKDLTTT
+3726 AEKDITSS
-3734 TENLKKKT
+3734 TEEMGKM
-3742 MEYLTTNAQNLLV
+3742 MEKYITTNAQNLLI

-3760 QVTRTGRGMSGR
+3760 QVTRTGRGLSNR

-3780 LENFDGYFKDLVR
+3780 MENFDGYFKDLTR
-3793 DVHMV
+3793 DMHMIE
-3798 DPDFPILDVF
+3798 PDFPIVDVF
-3808 GRPVVPSY
+3808 GRPVVPTY
-3816 DNYLPVFVQPREED
+3816 DNYLPVIVQPRDEER
-3830 TGVHLFFRENFLDN
+3830 GVHLFFRENFLDK
-3844 NIFIPKHKFPEYINE
+3844 NIFVPKHKFPEYINE
-3859 YGEGVPMT
+3859 RGEGVPMT
-3867 YQEEFMYFA
+3867 VEEEFMYFA
-3876 LRGAFIYDGLYNLS
+3876 LRGAFIYDGLDELRF
-3890 MNSDFFNDVEP
+3890 DPQFDEAVQP
-3901 NVEALQG
+3901 NVEALED
-3908 EYPFADAETLETLAA
+3908 EYPFADAEKLETLSATE
-3923 SKGKKN
+3923 GKKN
-3929 MKAELSRIVSAA
+3929 MKAELSRIVSEA
-3941 NANAKDY
+3941 NEKAERY
-3948 VQAVKFDLPLP
+3948 VEAVKFDLPLP
-3959 ETMVTTEVDADG
+3959 ED
-3971 NPVEKPFELPIY
+3971 FELPVY
-3983 IQEAPYAEELFKLR
+3983 IETAPYAKELFKLR